1 MSDGNAYI
9 PLDGEKCELKKA
21 AFKSSFLVR
30 CSLRK
35 SSQTFVVPLSHC
47 RTTVPFLWVSFR
59 TWMKSACFYR
69 FPWCCE
75 TMFSADQS
83 LSPTR
88 RPVSHEIP
96 ACKLVK
102 VGSWCGHVNVDPQWP
117 PFDAIHFCWCWAHHS
132 RVLRPDFFS
141 QPMTWWWVYPSTIL
155 NATQSHVLPLD
166 FQDAPEEV
174 PGHSVFTARSKL
186 IASC

>member
-1 MSDGNAYI
+1 MMSAGNAYI
-9 PLDGEKCELKKA
+9 LLDGAKCELKEA
-21 AFKSSFLVR
+21 EFKSSFLVR

-75 TMFSADQS
+75 QCFQ
-83 LSPTR
+83 PIKVY
-88 RPVSHEIP
+88 RPPDDLYHT
-96 ACKLVK
+96 
-102 VGSWCGHVNVDPQWP
+102 GSWGGHANVDPQWP
-117 PFDAIHFCWCWAHHS
+117 PFDANHSCWCWAHHF
-132 RVLRPDFFS
+132 RVLRPDFFF

-186 IASC
+186 IASYYQHA